1 MRATAQGGEG
11 RCLSSVTM
19 TTASERADAATAKSA
34 GGSVRNSVMRE
45 RITESAARLFQ
56 TRGINGVTM
65 QEVAAEVGLSKASIY
80 HYYDSRD
87 DLLRHV
93 FGDWARSEVEKARA
107 IAASEDDPATK
118 LAAFIRFHLNS
129 LVDHLDLY
137 ALSFREE
144 SELPADV
151 RDEFRALK
159 REHDVLVRQILR
171 EGVEARVF
179 EPVDE
184 TLTAFAIDGMCNW
197 IWKWYRPGTGGKPAD
212 DIAETFAHLILRG
225 VMAGDSSVN
234 AGWNDEVRDT
244 DAALAYHARE
254 IRHHTSQLELLLKH
268 R

>member
-1 MRATAQGGEG
+1 MTGTSDPAVA
-11 RCLSSVTM
+11 
-19 TTASERADAATAKSA
+19 TTAKNP

-45 RITESAARLFQ
+45 RITEAAARLFQ
-56 TRGINGVTM
+56 TRGINSVSM

-80 HYYDSRD
+80 HYYQSRD

-93 FGDWARSEVEKARA
+93 FGDWARGEVTRARE
-107 IAASEDDPATK
+107 IAGSDDDAATK
-118 LAAFIRFHLNS
+118 LTAFIRFHLNS

-159 REHDVLVRQILR
+159 REHDVLVRQIVR

-179 EPVDE
+179 EPIDE
-184 TLTAFAIDGMCNW
+184 TLAAFAIDGMCNW

-212 DIAETFAHLILRG
+212 EIAETFAHLVLRG
-225 VMAGDSSVN
+225 VM
-234 AGWNDEVRDT
+234 T
-244 DAALAYHARE
+244 DASTVANGWTEDVKGADGALAYHTRE
-254 IRHHTSQLELLLKH
+254 IRHHTSQIELLLKS

>member
-1 MRATAQGGEG
+1 
-11 RCLSSVTM
+11 M
-19 TTASERADAATAKSA
+19 TTASGRGDAATPKNA

-80 HYYDSRD
+80 HYYTNRD

-93 FGDWARSEVEKARA
+93 FGDWARNEVSKARA
-107 IAASEDDPATK
+107 IASSNDDAATK
-118 LAAFIRFHLNS
+118 LTAFIRFHLNS

-137 ALSFREE
+137 SLSFREE
-144 SELPADV
+144 SELPVDV

-159 REHDVLVRQILR
+159 REHDVLVRQIIR
-171 EGVEARVF
+171 AGVKSRVF

-197 IWKWYRPGTGGKPAD
+197 IWKWYRPGTGGKSAD
-212 DIAETFAHLILRG
+212 EIAETFAHLILRG
-225 VMAGDSSVN
+225 VMTDTGTAA
-234 AGWNDEVRDT
+234 AGWNNDVQGT
-244 DAALAYHARE
+244 DGALAYHARE
-254 IRHHTSQLELLLKH
+254 IRHHTSQLEALLKD